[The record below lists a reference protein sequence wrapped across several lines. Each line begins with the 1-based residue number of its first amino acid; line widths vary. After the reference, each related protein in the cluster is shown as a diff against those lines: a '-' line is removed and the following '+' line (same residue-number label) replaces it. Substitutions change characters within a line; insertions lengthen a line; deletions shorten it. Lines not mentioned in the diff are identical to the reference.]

1 MEQSRRKVI
10 KVFLFLAAVGVATL
24 FLAQGTFRY
33 GQWKKDHS
41 RIPDVVASRTENRES
56 FLTVVANADRIED
69 KQEFVGKVVD
79 MYEKNEFHTTRFSRD
94 MGEPPETVYM
104 TVYLKKADIEDGS
117 PVCEIEYKTYTGYIS
132 FEE

>member
-41 RIPDVVASRTENRES
+41 RIPDVVASRTENGES